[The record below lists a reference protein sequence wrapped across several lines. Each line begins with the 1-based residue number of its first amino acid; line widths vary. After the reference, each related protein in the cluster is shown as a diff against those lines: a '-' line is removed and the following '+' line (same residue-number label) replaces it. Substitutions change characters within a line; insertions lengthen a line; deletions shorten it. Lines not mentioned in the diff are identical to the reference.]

1 MTTCIVE
8 AHSSASNTTI
18 VTLSEVEAPLQLG
31 LGEMIFEIMKRIEK
45 KEFAK

>member
-31 LGEMIFEIMKRIEK
+31 LGEMIFEDYETNRKKRVR
-45 KEFAK
+45 